1 MVYYTLE
8 TVQLSQIVCDYSVI
22 TDVSCRRHARKVMT
36 MQLVYGYKYTTSQ
49 LETVSQTGVH
59 VQEVSGCS

>member
-1 MVYYTLE
+1 MVMVYYTLE

-36 MQLVYGYKYTTSQ
+36 IQLVYASECMDLLNTP
-49 LETVSQTGVH
+49 LAN
-59 VQEVSGCS
+59 